1 MIDRQPT
8 PRGNPAARPTM
19 KAETMNAITVTAPA
33 AYIEAALQAVSK
45 EETRYYLNGLF
56 FDARGYIAATN
67 GHILFAARCSD
78 AGKLTD
84 CRPSYAPDSAMAGVI
99 VPTDA
104 LAQAIKAA
112 GRSKGPDMTIERDAQ
127 GQWWILH
134 GNARVAF
141 KPIDG
146 IFPDWQRVVPT
157 APETLT
163 PAHFDPR
170 YIAAIGNMSKALRD
184 GKKDAG
190 AFFTLHQDGEAPAL
204 VTFNRAVTYN
214 ADTLS
219 PVGPRNDCLA
229 VIMPMRTHADTYADA
244 AFKDAFLTA

>member
-1 MIDRQPT
+1 
-8 PRGNPAARPTM
+8 
-19 KAETMNAITVTAPA
+19 MNAITVTAPTA
-33 AYIEAALQAVSK
+33 HVNAALQAVSDEK
-45 EETRYYLNGLF
+45 ARYYLNGVF

-67 GHILFAARCSD
+67 GHILFAARCGD

-84 CRPSYAPDSAMAGVI
+84 CRPSYAPNSAMPGVI

-112 GRSKGPDMTIERDAQ
+112 GRSKCINMAIDRDAH

-141 KPIDG
+141 TPVDG
-146 IFPDWQRVVPT
+146 TFPDWQRVIPS

-163 PAHFDPR
+163 PAHYDPR

-184 GKKDAG
+184 GKKDG
-190 AFFTLHQDGEAPAL
+190 ATFFTLHQDGEAPAL
-204 VTFNRAVTYN
+204 VTFGNE
-214 ADTLS
+214 
-219 PVGPRNDCLA
+219 PRTDCLA
-229 VIMPMRTHADTYADA
+229 IIMPMRNSAYPINGPT
-244 AFKDAFLTA
+244 FRDAFLTA

>member
-1 MIDRQPT
+1 
-8 PRGNPAARPTM
+8 
-19 KAETMNAITVTAPA
+19 MNAITVTVPA
-33 AYIEAALQAVSK
+33 AHVNAALQAVSDEK
-45 EETRYYLNGLF
+45 ARYYLNGLF

-78 AGKLTD
+78 AGKLAD

-104 LAQAIKAA
+104 LAQAVKAA
-112 GRSKGPDMTIERDAQ
+112 GRAKGPDMTVERDAH

-141 KPIDG
+141 TPIDG
-146 IFPDWQRVVPT
+146 TFPDWQRVIPS

-184 GKKDAG
+184 GKKDG
-190 AFFTLHQDGEAPAL
+190 ASFFTLHQDGDNPAL
-204 VTFNRAVTYN
+204 VTFNRAV
-214 ADTLS
+214 AKSDDAIA
-219 PVGPRNDCLA
+219 PRADCLA
-229 VIMPMRTHADTYADA
+229 VIMPMRTHPDNYADA

>member
-1 MIDRQPT
+1 M
-8 PRGNPAARPTM
+8 PRGNPAARPH
-19 KAETMNAITVTAPA
+19 KEAVTMNAITVTVPA
-33 AYIEAALQAVSK
+33 AHVNAALQAVSDEK
-45 EETRYYLNGLF
+45 ARYYLNGLF

-67 GHILFAARCSD
+67 GHILFAARCGD

-104 LAQAIKAA
+104 LAQVIKSA
-112 GRSKGPDMTIERDAQ
+112 GRSKCVNMAIDRDAH

-141 KPIDG
+141 TPIDG

-163 PAHFDPR
+163 PAHYDPR

-184 GKKDAG
+184 GKKDA
-190 AFFTLHQDGEAPAL
+190 APFFILHQDGDNPAL
-204 VTFNRAVTYN
+204 VTFNRAISKSDD
-214 ADTLS
+214 AIA
-219 PVGPRNDCLA
+219 PRTDCLA
-229 VIMPMRTHADTYADA
+229 VIMPMRTHPGTYADA
-244 AFKDAFLTA
+244 AFRDAFLTA

>member
-1 MIDRQPT
+1 
-8 PRGNPAARPTM
+8 M
-19 KAETMNAITVTAPA
+19 KAETMNAINVTAPTA
-33 AYIEAALQAVSK
+33 HVNAALQAVSDEK
-45 EETRYYLNGLF
+45 ARYYLCGVF

-78 AGKLTD
+78 AGKLAD
-84 CRPSYAPDSAMAGVI
+84 CRPSYAAPDSAMAGVI

-112 GRSKGPDMTIERDAQ
+112 GRSKGPDMTIDRDAH

-141 KPIDG
+141 TPVDG
-146 IFPDWQRVVPT
+146 TFPDWQRVIPT

-184 GKKDAG
+184 GKKDG
-190 AFFTLHQDGEAPAL
+190 ATFFTLHQDGEAPAL
-204 VTFNRAVTYN
+204 VTFG
-214 ADTLS
+214 D
-219 PVGPRNDCLA
+219 GPRTDCLA
-229 VIMPMRTHADTYADA
+229 VIMPRRNSADPIDGPT
-244 AFKDAFLTA
+244 FRDAFLTA

>member
-1 MIDRQPT
+1 
-8 PRGNPAARPTM
+8 
-19 KAETMNAITVTAPA
+19 MNAITVTVPTAHVN
-33 AYIEAALQAVSK
+33 AALQAVSDEK
-45 EETRYYLNGLF
+45 ARYYLCGLF

-78 AGKLTD
+78 AGKLAD
-84 CRPSYAPDSAMAGVI
+84 CRPSYAAPDSAMAGVI

-104 LAQAIKAA
+104 LAQAVKAA
-112 GRSKGPDMTIERDAQ
+112 GRSKGPGMTIERDAQ

-141 KPIDG
+141 TPVDG
-146 IFPDWQRVVPT
+146 TFPDWQRVIPT

-190 AFFTLHQDGEAPAL
+190 AFFILHQDGDNPAL
-204 VTFNRAVTYN
+204 VTFNRAVAKV
-214 ADTLS
+214 ADAK
-219 PVGPRNDCLA
+219 GPRTDCLA

-244 AFKDAFLTA
+244 AFRDAFLTA

>member
-1 MIDRQPT
+1 
-8 PRGNPAARPTM
+8 
-19 KAETMNAITVTAPA
+19 MNAITVTVPA
-33 AYIEAALQAVSK
+33 AHVNAALQAVSDEK
-45 EETRYYLNGLF
+45 ARYYLCGLF
-56 FDARGYIAATN
+56 FDARGYIVATN

-112 GRSKGPDMTIERDAQ
+112 GRSKGPDMTINRDAQ

-141 KPIDG
+141 TPVDG
-146 IFPDWQRVVPT
+146 TFPDWQRVIPS

-184 GKKDAG
+184 GKKDG
-190 AFFTLHQDGEAPAL
+190 ASCFTLHQDGDNPAL

-219 PVGPRNDCLA
+219 PVGPRDDCLA
-229 VIMPMRTHADTYADA
+229 VIMPMRTHFDIYADA
-244 AFKDAFLTA
+244 AFRDAFLTA